1 MPVERPSPTPPGG
14 AERFI
19 VLRTVRETPDRPTM
33 RGGPQTESP
42 VTLEMDAAELDQ
54 QEVENLENDPEVVSL
69 APVMPLTLHEPVARD
84 AASDEDSEVAWGIRA
99 VGADSSPYDGTGIT
113 VAILDTGIDI
123 DHAAFA
129 GVNVVRRDFTGEGDD
144 DVNGHGTHCAGT
156 VFGQD
161 TNGVRIGVAPRI
173 EKALIGKVLGS
184 TGNGSTDGILSAIE
198 WAVDEGAHVIS
209 MSLGLDFPRLVR
221 QLVERE
227 GFPIE
232 LATSN
237 ALERYAANLD
247 VFRSLAEYATA
258 RSELRGGG
266 AVIVAAAGN
275 ASRRDRN
282 PKHEIAV
289 APPAAAKGVISV
301 GALASDSNG
310 FAVAP
315 FSNTRAKVCG
325 PGVGVRS
332 AKQGGGLVA
341 MNGTSMA
348 TPHVAGIAA
357 LWAQRQLQTLGRID
371 SYSLAAQVVAN
382 STHKGLVR
390 GFRPPDVGS
399 GLVQAPKE

>member
-1 MPVERPSPTPPGG
+1 MPEPSDAPA
-14 AERFI
+14 AEKFI
-19 VLRTVRETPDRPTM
+19 VLRTVADKTSGGPVM
-33 RGGPQTESP
+33 RGGPRAEGTT
-42 VTLEMDAAELDQ
+42 TLEMGSAELDQ
-54 QEVENLENDPEVVSL
+54 HEVENLENDPEVVSL

-84 AASDEDSEVAWGIRA
+84 ADSDEDSRVAWGIQA
-99 VGADSSPYDGTGIT
+99 VGADSSPFDGTGIT

-123 DHAAFA
+123 DHAAFS
-129 GVNVVRRDFTGEGDD
+129 GVNVIRRDFTGEGDD

-161 TNGVRIGVAPRI
+161 TNGVRIGVAPGV

-198 WAVDEGAHVIS
+198 WAVDEGAQVIS

-275 ASRRDRN
+275 ASRRDLN

-301 GALASDSNG
+301 GALASAANG
-310 FAVAP
+310 FSVAP

-382 STHKGLVR
+382 STHKGLVP